1 MRFLLLATIGVALL
15 AGSARAAGPPVLGFS
30 ISSGTR
36 TTTGPVSLPSASMPN
51 APGSIS
57 VPVSFTSPPAS
68 PQQLPV
74 SALHVLWQRAGLT
87 YGIPWQVLASINK
100 IESNFGQNM
109 GPSSAGAVG
118 WMQFMPSTWLR
129 WGVDADGDGIADPW
143 NAADAVYA
151 AARYLAAAGGQTDI
165 SRGVFAYN
173 HADWY
178 VHEVLDLAQV
188 YGQGGITQTV
198 NLQQV
203 QVKLDGARREV
214 ARANGRFQAAQEQEQ
229 HFQKVAQVL
238 HARVDAAALL
248 SDRLAAQRRAALYD
262 VRADGA
268 RAETDA
274 ARVSLEQAQSSLE
287 SATQNAQAP
296 SFAQGVGMLMGA
308 ASYRGNYVFPVGGG
322 PQLVSV
328 GHTHHDYPAA
338 DIAAPEGSPVY
349 AISNAVVLN
358 AWQTADSRCGIGVT
372 IRTQDGLVWTYCH
385 LAFLEPSVLD
395 GVSLSA
401 GVQIGLV
408 GSTGHAT
415 GPHLH
420 LQLQPPTEFPQNQ
433 PWFQSFAGSAFTWQD
448 APTPL
453 ELPDATPVSPRI
465 FSVVPEIIVVPE
477 KRDAMTGFTRAGA

>member
-1 MRFLLLATIGVALL
+1 MRLLVVAAIGLALL

-30 ISSGTR
+30 VSSGAQTGLTR
-36 TTTGPVSLPSASMPN
+36 VALPSASVPN
-51 APGSIS
+51 SPGSIS
-57 VPVSFTSPPAS
+57 IPVSFTLPPANPEQVPLS
-68 PQQLPV
+68 T
-74 SALHVLWQRAGLT
+74 LHVIWQQAGSA

-143 NAADAVYA
+143 NATDAIYA

-178 VHEVLDLAQV
+178 VREVLDLANV
-188 YGQGGITQTV
+188 YGQGGIAQTAD
-198 NLQQV
+198 LQQV
-203 QVKLDGARREV
+203 QAKLEEARREV
-214 ARANGRFQAAQEQEQ
+214 VRANEQLQAAQASEGQLQ
-229 HFQKVAQVL
+229 QVSRGL
-238 HARVDAAALL
+238 QARVSATALL
-248 SDRLAAQRRAALYD
+248 SDRLAAQRRAVLYGAQVD
-262 VRADGA
+262 EAHAATEAA
-268 RAETDA
+268 RANLD
-274 ARVSLEQAQSSLE
+274 RAQSALA
-287 SATQNAQAP
+287 SATQSAQAP
-296 SFAQGVGMLMGA
+296 SFASGVGTLMGA
-308 ASYRGNYVFPVGGG
+308 ASYHDNYVFPVGGG
-322 PQLVSV
+322 PQVVSV
-328 GHTHHDYPAA
+328 AHTHHDYPAA

-358 AWQTADSRCGIGVT
+358 AWHTADPRCGIGLT
-372 IRTQDGLVWTYCH
+372 IRTEDGLVWTYCH
-385 LAFLEPSVLD
+385 LAFLDTSVVD
-395 GVSLSA
+395 GVSLAA
-401 GVQIGLV
+401 GTQIGLV

-433 PWFQSFAGSAFTWQD
+433 AWFQSFAGSAFTWQD

-453 ELPDATPVSPRI
+453 ELPDATPISPRV
-465 FSVVPEIIVVPE
+465 FAVVPDS
-477 KRDAMTGFTRAGA
+477 RDAVIGFTRGGG